1 MGKVFQ
7 RVIRQTKPARMSA
20 KKLAS
25 LGGKIP
31 FTTITGKRKAVKRK
45 SGKQRRVMGREKLYN
60 EAKTARRREIFERS
74 KGYCEAEKSIVAYD
88 FWGNAGV
95 VQTYRC
101 YKPITW
107 ETMEWSH
114 KRHAANKDD
123 SLEGGIASCRE
134 CHEKQHNAGGKPITV
149 RKKDINGNN
158 NSARTNTGN

>member
-1 MGKVFQ
+1 MN
-7 RVIRQTKPARMSA
+7 RQTKPARMSA

-74 KGYCEAEKSIVAYD
+74 RGRCEAIRPSEAYGNVLGIV
-88 FWGNAGV
+88 V
-95 VQTYRC
+95 MVRC
-101 YKPITW
+101 FAPITW

-134 CHEKQHNAGGKPITV
+134 CHERQHNPKPCPP
-149 RKKDINGNN
+149 KPKGNYASQN
-158 NSARTNTGN
+158 